1 MPTGLFLVF
10 YQRLNPR
17 LKSIYRL
24 HFDMTRLFC
33 DFPLVVGTNID
44 LPKETS
50 RHIHVLRLSPG
61 NEIVLFNGTGGEYP
75 ARITALDKTKASV
88 NILSHDRRE
97 VELPYK
103 ITLAQA
109 LPEAGKM
116 DWIIEKA
123 VELGASV
130 IQPLAAR
137 RSVVRLNAERA
148 EKRLAR
154 WLTLVTAASE
164 QCGRNTLLQI
174 GEPLGFNAFIENSG
188 EPLRV
193 IFTPRASETLAAWAA
208 KQAPQSITIMIGP
221 EGGFSPE
228 EEELAIQNG
237 VIPLSMGSRILRT
250 ETAGLAA
257 IAAINAL
264 WDKDHESS

>member
-1 MPTGLFLVF
+1 
-10 YQRLNPR
+10 
-17 LKSIYRL
+17 
-24 HFDMTRLFC
+24 MTRLFC

-50 RHIHVLRLSPG
+50 RHIQVLRLNEG
-61 NEIVLFNGTGGEYP
+61 NEIVLFNGEGGEYSV
-75 ARITALDKTKASV
+75 RIISLERTKTGV
-88 NILSHDRRE
+88 EILSHHDRE
-97 VELPYK
+97 MELPYN

-123 VELGASV
+123 VELGASK
-130 IQPLAAR
+130 ILPLAAQ
-137 RSVVRLNAERA
+137 RSVVRLNADRA

-154 WLTLVTAASE
+154 WQTIVTAASE
-164 QCGRNTLLQI
+164 QCGRNTLMEI
-174 GEPLGFNAFIENSG
+174 SEPVAFNTFVENSG
-188 EPLRV
+188 GLRV
-193 IFTPRASETLAAWAA
+193 MFTPRATETLSGWAR
-208 KQAPQSITIMIGP
+208 KQAPQAITIMIGP

-250 ETAGLAA
+250 ETAGMAV
-257 IAAINAL
+257 ISAINAI
-264 WDKDHESS
+264 WDNGN